1 MVYQLVEMSVTA
13 ANLIDDIRV
22 DKATQ
27 KGSVHDVIKLVSKRT
42 SKHTT
47 QSFARLVAQHPEIH
61 TKCVRLKINGKGQ
74 LTPVADAATLQRI
87 ASAVLSGIRKWLR
100 RFGYQGDLD
109 CQHTT

>member
-47 QSFARLVAQHPEIH
+47 QSLLDLWHN
-61 TKCVRLKINGKGQ
+61 T
-74 LTPVADAATLQRI
+74 QR
-87 ASAVLSGIRKWLR
+87 STQNV
-100 RFGYQGDLD
+100 
-109 CQHTT
+109 